1 MSEKKL
7 LLQILDSIE
16 TIKHR
21 LPKTIQSEKTQ
32 EQSEENTDYDIRTI
46 DYDFKHL
53 NKFPIRR
60 GDKIKFRNNR
70 GWCSGIFIE
79 ITYKDDKF
87 RFMVSRI
94 ETGIDAF
101 EYADIISRDKQVIY
115 KIKQPRITAQVL
127 I

>member
-21 LPKTIQSEKTQ
+21 LPKTIHVEKTQ

-53 NKFPIRR
+53 NNFPIKQ

-70 GWCSGIFIE
+70 GWCTGIFIE

-94 ETGIDAF
+94 ATTGDAF
-101 EYADIISRDKQVIY
+101 QYTDIVSRDKQVIY
-115 KIKQPRITAQVL
+115 KIKQPSITAQVL